1 METMIAMLISALMIV
16 ESDGRADA
24 IGDSGR
30 AVGVLQI
37 HPECVQDVNRITK
50 KAYTLQ
56 DRRNAGKSR
65 LMCAAYLTHYG
76 RLYERR
82 TGKRATA
89 EVLARIWNG
98 GPRGYNNEKTR
109 RYWAKVQ
116 AELRRQGHARAHG
129 RTLSA
134 HRRVVT
140 HSARRGTRTYY
151 RNRQ

>member
-1 METMIAMLISALMIV
+1 MESVIAILISALMVV

-24 IGDSGR
+24 IGDNGK

-37 HPECVQDVNRITK
+37 HPECIQDVNRITK

-56 DRRNAGKSR
+56 DRRNAEKSR
-65 LMCAAYLTHYG
+65 LMCAAYLSHYG

-82 TGKRATA
+82 TGKKATA

-98 GPRGYNNEKTR
+98 GPRGYRSAGTR

-116 AELRRQGHARAHG
+116 ATLRRQGHYQLAGQMVAKHRAYYG
-129 RTLSA
+129 N
-134 HRRVVT
+134 
-140 HSARRGTRTYY
+140 RTYY
-151 RNRQ
+151 RKRQ